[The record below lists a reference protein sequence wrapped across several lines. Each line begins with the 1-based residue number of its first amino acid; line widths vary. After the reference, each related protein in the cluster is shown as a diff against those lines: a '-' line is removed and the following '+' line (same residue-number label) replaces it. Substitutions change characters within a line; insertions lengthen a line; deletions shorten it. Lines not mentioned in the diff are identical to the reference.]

1 MANLNFKWGLHKDL
15 GNATKSEGTVY
26 ITTDEK
32 SMYVD
37 ISNNERIK
45 IQGAV
50 AYYDDVETF
59 TATTNPPYDTETLY
73 FFRQM
78 GPEGNKVVVN
88 ALMAYNGE
96 KWVQINTPETTYS
109 NLVKTVNE
117 IQTKVTNF
125 TNIAGKVTTLEGLVG
140 VKQEGEGQEATG
152 LFKEINDLKATIGS
166 SGSDLGGRVEAL
178 EGTVESLKDVPGD
191 ITALGKTL
199 ATKADAETVNEALDE
214 KVDWSELENYM
225 TQEDANAYQTQVD
238 EALGTKANASDL
250 TALGNTVADKADKGE
265 VEEALREKADLSKLD
280 DYVLKSSFET
290 FEENAATKAELTGA
304 VGTIN
309 AKIAK
314 KADQT
319 FVVGAITGVQNQIND
334 QIKAVNALTYKDVLS
349 KNDDFPTADEDIKIG
364 DLYVVSSTNVTY
376 KDKDGND
383 VTTAPGDF
391 FIATGTEDENGYIT
405 AATLE
410 WHHVKTGYDTTLEP
424 KLVLDS
430 LSPTVKLQNYA
441 GTSLGSITFISDN
454 DNISITRGLDDY
466 NHPII
471 KISNTWGTFGSTT

>member
-37 ISNNERIK
+37 VSDDKRIK

-50 AYYDDVETF
+50 AYYDDVKEF
-59 TATTNPPYDTETLY
+59 TDTTNPPYDTETLY

-78 GPEGNKVVVN
+78 GPEGEKVVVN
-88 ALMAYNGE
+88 ALMAYDGT
-96 KWVQINTPETTYS
+96 KWVQVNTPESTYKS
-109 NLVKTVNE
+109 LLDTVNS

-125 TNIAGKVTTLEGLVG
+125 TDVSGKVTTLEGLVG
-140 VKQEGEGQEATG
+140 VKKDGEESTG
-152 LFKEINDLKATIGS
+152 LFKEIDDLKAAIGS
-166 SGSDLGGRVEAL
+166 SGSNLGGRVEAL
-178 EGTVESLKDVPGD
+178 EEAVDNLSPVTGQITDLVAEVEK
-191 ITALGKTL
+191 
-199 ATKADAETVNEALDE
+199 KADAETVNEALDG
-214 KVDWSELENYM
+214 KVNWSELENYM
-225 TQEDANAYQTQVD
+225 TQDDADAYQEQVN
-238 EALGTKANASDL
+238 EALGAKANASDL
-250 TALGNTVADKADKGE
+250 TALVAE
-265 VEEALREKADLSKLD
+265 VEKKANADEVNQILD
-280 DYVLKSSFET
+280 
-290 FEENAATKAELTGA
+290 TKANASQLSNYVPVSEFQSFQESVATDSDLTAA
-304 VGTIN
+304 VKTIN
-309 AKIAK
+309 EEVAK
-314 KADQT
+314 KANQT
-319 FVVGAITGVQNQIND
+319 FVEDAIQGVQTQLND

-349 KNDDFPTADEDIKIG
+349 KNDDFPTADKNVKIG
-364 DLYVVSSTNVTY
+364 DLYVVSSTSVTY
-376 KDKDGND
+376 KDENGDD

-391 FIATGTEDENGYIT
+391 FIATGTEGENGYIT
-405 AATLE
+405 AGTLK

-430 LSPTVKLQNYA
+430 SSPTVELQNYA

>member
-15 GNATKSEGTVY
+15 GSATKSEGTVY

-37 ISNNERIK
+37 VSDDKRIK

-50 AYYDDVETF
+50 AYYDDVKEF
-59 TATTNPPYDTETLY
+59 TDTTNPPYDTETLY

-78 GPEGNKVVVN
+78 GPEGAKVVVN
-88 ALMAYNGE
+88 ALMAYDGT
-96 KWVQINTPETTYS
+96 KWVQVNTPESTYKS
-109 NLVKTVNE
+109 LLDTVNQ
-117 IQTKVTNF
+117 IQKTVTNF
-125 TNIAGKVTTLEGLVG
+125 TDVSGKVTTLEGLVG
-140 VKQEGEGQEATG
+140 VKEGEGQEATG
-152 LFKEINDLKATIGS
+152 LFKEINDLKSAIGD
-166 SGSDLGGRVEAL
+166 SGSDLGGRVEVL
-178 EGTVESLKDVPGD
+178 EGTVESLKEVPGQ
-191 ITALGKTL
+191 ITGLGETL
-199 ATKADAETVNEALDE
+199 ATKADAETVNEALRG
-214 KVDWSELENYM
+214 KVNWSELENYM
-225 TQEDANAYQTQVD
+225 TQDDADAYQEQVN
-238 EALGTKANASDL
+238 EALGAKANASDL
-250 TALGNTVADKADKGE
+250 TALVAE
-265 VEEALREKADLSKLD
+265 VEKKANANEVNQILDTKADLSKLD
-280 DYVLKSSFET
+280 DYVLKSSFED
-290 FEENAATKAELTGA
+290 FANDVATKAELTSA
-304 VGTIN
+304 VTDIN
-309 AKIAK
+309 AEIVK
-314 KADQT
+314 KANQD
-319 FVVGAITGVQNQIND
+319 FVVSEITGVQNQINN

-364 DLYVVSSTNVTY
+364 DLYVVSSTSVTY
-376 KDKDGND
+376 KDENGDD

-391 FIATGTEDENGYIT
+391 FIATGTEGENGYIT
-405 AATLE
+405 AGTLK

-430 LSPTVKLQNYA
+430 SSPTVELQNYA

>member
-1 MANLNFKWGLHKDL
+1 MANLNFKWGLHEDL
-15 GNATKSEGTVY
+15 GSATKSEGTVY

-37 ISNNERIK
+37 ISDNERIK

-50 AYYDDVETF
+50 AYYNDVEEF
-59 TATTNPPYDTETLY
+59 TTKTNPPYDTETLY

-78 GPEGNKVVVN
+78 GPEGAKVVVN
-88 ALMAYNGE
+88 ALMAYDGT
-96 KWVQINTPETTYS
+96 KWVQVNTPESTYKS
-109 NLVKTVNE
+109 LLNTVNE

-125 TNIAGKVTTLEGLVG
+125 TDVSGKVTTLEGLVG
-140 VKQEGEGQEATG
+140 VKKDGEESTG
-152 LFKEINDLKATIGS
+152 LFKEIDDLKSAIGS

-178 EGTVESLKDVPGD
+178 EGIVESLEVVPGQV
-191 ITALGKTL
+191 TALGETL
-199 ATKADAETVNEALDE
+199 ATKADAKTVNEALDG
-214 KVDWSELENYM
+214 KVDWSELERYM
-225 TQEDANAYQTQVD
+225 TQEDASVYQEEVNL
-238 EALGTKANASDL
+238 ALSTKANASEL
-250 TALGNTVADKADKGE
+250 TALGNTVAAKADKSE

-290 FEENAATKAELTGA
+290 FEESAATKAELTGA
-304 VGTIN
+304 VKDIN
-309 AKIAK
+309 AEIAK

-319 FVVGAITGVQNQIND
+319 FVVGEITGVQNQIND
-334 QIKAVNALTYKDVLS
+334 QIKAVNALTYKGVLS
-349 KNDDFPTADEDIKIG
+349 TNEDFPTADEDIKIG

-376 KDKDGND
+376 KDKDGED

-430 LSPTVKLQNYA
+430 SSPTVELQNYA

-454 DNISITRGLDDY
+454 DNISITRDLDDY